1 MSHRSAWA
9 AAWDRCCG
17 GGWGTVGERNRGDF
31 PLGTFLIKLMHAGRV
46 RRRRRLSPLGLMR
59 GKGSRAMANTDTEQ
73 LTLLAKLVIAA
84 GIALVVAGAVSHP
97 VTIAAVDRIWHQEL
111 ARASASH
118 LDLLSLVG
126 RCRKCM
132 ARITARICSLGRMER

>member
-1 MSHRSAWA
+1 M
-9 AAWDRCCG
+9 
-17 GGWGTVGERNRGDF
+17 T
-31 PLGTFLIKLMHAGRV
+31 
-46 RRRRRLSPLGLMR
+46 
-59 GKGSRAMANTDTEQ
+59 NTDTEQ
-73 LTLLAKLVIAA
+73 LTLLAKLVIAV
-84 GIALVVAGAVSHP
+84 GIALMVAGTVSHP
-97 VTIAAVDRIWHQEL
+97 VTMAVAERIWDQEL